1 MEKRFYFSEELPDTY
16 GKLQGFCTEYFL
28 GLMIEKAQELGLFQ
42 EAYRYRT
49 LRQAFRQSQRRKDKW
64 PIKVAQFNQDLT
76 AAINSGRLFGLEA
89 QKYLDYKAQIENGDY
104 KIGTQLPG
112 PGPNLG
118 PKEEKVRISSEY
130 NNWAD

>member
-42 EAYRYRT
+42 EAHRYQR
-49 LRQAFRQSQRRKDKW
+49 LRANFRQSQRRKDKW
-64 PIKVAQFNQDLT
+64 SIKVAQFNEDLT

-89 QKYLDYKAQIENGDY
+89 QKYIDYKAEVENGDY
-104 KIGTQLPG
+104 KIGTELPG
-112 PGPNLG
+112 PGPKLG
-118 PKEEKVRISSEY
+118 PKKEKVSISSFD
-130 NNWAD
+130 NNWAY

>member
-1 MEKRFYFSEELPDTY
+1 MEKRFYFSEELPNTY

-28 GLMIEKAQELGLFQ
+28 GQMIEKAQELGLFI
-42 EAYRYRT
+42 EAHRYQR
-49 LRQAFRQSQRRKDKW
+49 LRANFRQSQRRKDKW

-76 AAINSGRLFGLEA
+76 AIINSGRLFGLEA
-89 QKYLDYKAQIENGDY
+89 QKYLDYKSQVENGDY
-104 KIGTQLPG
+104 KIGTELPG

-118 PKEEKVRISSEY
+118 PKEEKVSSISDY

>member
-64 PIKVAQFNQDLT
+64 PIKVAQFNGDLT

-89 QKYLDYKAQIENGDY
+89 QKYLDYKAQVQNGDY

-118 PKEEKVRISSEY
+118 PKEEKVCISSFD

>member
-64 PIKVAQFNQDLT
+64 AIKVAQFNGDLT

-89 QKYLDYKAQIENGDY
+89 QKYLDYKSQVENGDY

-112 PGPNLG
+112 PGPNMG
-118 PKEEKVRISSEY
+118 PKEEKVHPSPEY
-130 NNWAD
+130 NSWAD